1 MGAASNFAADLAS
14 RPYVKSPRTY
24 LLVLLLATTL
34 GGAFVAWRQYGE
46 LVELR
51 AITMNRNERAN
62 LQKRV
67 WALEKL
73 NRELQDRLAAG
84 RSMGNAETSRL
95 ATAEDGRTPRDP
107 NARGGRGDPRGRGE
121 SGMQQMS
128 ALRDLMAKP
137 EVQAMINLQQKA
149 GIEARYATLFKNL
162 NLSSDQSAKLTSLL
176 AERGNTRQDVYSAA
190 REQGIDPRTNPEAF
204 RKLLSD
210 AQNELNT
217 GIKSV
222 IGDGGF
228 AQLQTYEQTLPQ
240 RNVVNEL
247 QQRLSY
253 TGSPLTSAQSEQLV
267 QILATNTPPRPTDA
281 GNASSSQNPPGP
293 GQERVPGFGPPGGG
307 RGPDLGGMMMSFVGG
322 GAIPGMTPDML
333 DSAVRAG
340 SAPVTNAAIAQAQTV
355 LAPPQVSALQQL
367 QQQQQAQ
374 QQLQQLIRD
383 TVMPNQPPG
392 PRGDGG
398 ATAPTSSG
406 TPSPNQRRPG
416 GG

>member
-1 MGAASNFAADLAS
+1 
-14 RPYVKSPRTY
+14 
-24 LLVLLLATTL
+24 LVLLLATTL

-176 AERGNTRQDVYSAA
+176 AERGNR
-190 REQGIDPRTNPEAF
+190 
-204 RKLLSD
+204 
-210 AQNELNT
+210 
-217 GIKSV
+217 
-222 IGDGGF
+222 
-228 AQLQTYEQTLPQ
+228 
-240 RNVVNEL
+240 
-247 QQRLSY
+247 
-253 TGSPLTSAQSEQLV
+253 GSIRGPT
-267 QILATNTPPRPTDA
+267 PRPSASCFPMLKTSSTP
-281 GNASSSQNPPGP
+281 ASSPS
-293 GQERVPGFGPPGGG
+293 
-307 RGPDLGGMMMSFVGG
+307 S
-322 GAIPGMTPDML
+322 
-333 DSAVRAG
+333 
-340 SAPVTNAAIAQAQTV
+340 
-355 LAPPQVSALQQL
+355 
-367 QQQQQAQ
+367 
-374 QQLQQLIRD
+374 
-383 TVMPNQPPG
+383 
-392 PRGDGG
+392 
-398 ATAPTSSG
+398 ATAVSPSSKPTNKRFPSETWSTSSN
-406 TPSPNQRRPG
+406 SA
-416 GG
+416 